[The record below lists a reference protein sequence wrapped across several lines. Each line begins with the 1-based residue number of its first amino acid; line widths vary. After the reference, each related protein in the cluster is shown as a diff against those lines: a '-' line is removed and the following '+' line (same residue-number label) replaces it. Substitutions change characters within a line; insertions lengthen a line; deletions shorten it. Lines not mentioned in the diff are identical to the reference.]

1 MEPLRGSDPAG
12 IGGYRLLRRLGAGGM
27 GVVYLARSGA
37 GSLAAVK
44 VIRAAYADDPGFRA
58 RFRREVATAGR
69 VADPGVVPLLD
80 AEPDASPPWLA
91 TAFVPGPPLAV
102 AVEECGPLPEASVR
116 FLGDRLAEALGAV
129 HGAGLVH
136 RDVKPDN
143 VLLALDGPRMIDF
156 GIARMPEDNALTATG
171 MVVGSPGF
179 LSPEQARGRGR
190 EIGPASDVFSLGCLL
205 AYAASGERP
214 FGRGSAAEV
223 LVRTVHDEPDLDG
236 VPASLAPLLRGCLA
250 KDSAARPALSEVRA
264 ALEGGSGAGDW
275 LPDSVTRLIARR
287 SAAVLALPAVEATRV
302 TSGATGATEG
312 AGAPAGA
319 GTLPVGAGRPSG
331 TTRRRFLVLGSVAGV
346 VTAGGTAAWWTAE
359 RPGRASTHG
368 GGGPLPRLTVALQG
382 DLTGTRK
389 AAGLAQENGVR
400 LAVDHLNSRPGRG
413 FDLSLQVHDDAG
425 SPSRARQVAR
435 RLTADGRVRA
445 VIGPT
450 TDACA
455 EAVCGQ
461 YQRALL
467 PLVSVSVGIDELGAK
482 AAGSYRAYA
491 ATRPPDRNL
500 AAPLATHLVRTV
512 RARRTVLIDDA
523 AEGDFSWGICA
534 AVAEAVG
541 SARRTTIRRTLAARA
556 DGSGA
561 FRALAESVTDARA
574 DAVLFAGGPDRA
586 ARLARAL
593 RAAGWSGARLAT
605 QRALDPGFL
614 DAAGDAAE
622 GWVFAAAF
630 LDPSG
635 VPAARS
641 FVTAY
646 REHFGAAPPW
656 YSAEAYDA
664 MLFVGRAMTTLG
676 AARAERGALVGRLRE
691 TDYRGITK
699 RLRYTSSST
708 GYTTKALYLFRAS
721 GGRFRFLG
729 QYEDATA

>member
-1 MEPLRGSDPAG
+1 MEPLRGADPAG

-58 RFRREVATAGR
+58 RFRREVETAGR
-69 VADPGVVPLLD
+69 VVSPWVVALLD

-91 TAFVPGPPLAV
+91 TAFVPGPSLAA

-116 FLGDRLAEALGAV
+116 FLGDRLAEALGTV

-190 EIGPASDVFSLGCLL
+190 EIGPASDVFSFGCLL
-205 AYAASGERP
+205 AYAATGERP

-236 VPASLAPLLRGCLA
+236 VPASLVPLLRGCLA
-250 KDSAARPALSEVRA
+250 KEPAARPAVSEVRA
-264 ALEGGSGAGDW
+264 ALGGGSGDGDW

-287 SAAVLALPAVEATRV
+287 SAAVLALPAVEATQV
-302 TSGATGATEG
+302 TTGATGATEG
-312 AGAPAGA
+312 SGAPEGA
-319 GTLPVGAGRPSG
+319 DTLPVAAGRPTG
-331 TTRRRFLVLGSVAGV
+331 TTRRRFLVLGPAAGV
-346 VTAGGTAAWWTAE
+346 VAAGATAAWWTAD
-359 RPGRASTHG
+359 RPGRASPR

-382 DLTGTRK
+382 DLTGGRK
-389 AAGLAQENGVR
+389 AAGLAQQNGVR
-400 LAVDHLNSRPGRG
+400 LAVEHLNSRPGRG
-413 FDLSLQVHDDAG
+413 FDLTLQVHDDAG

-435 RLTADGRVRA
+435 RLAADGRVRA

-467 PLVSVSVGIDELGAK
+467 PLVSVSVGLDELGAK

-556 DGSGA
+556 DGAGA
-561 FRALAESVTDARA
+561 FRALAESVTDAHA
-574 DAVLFAGGPDRA
+574 DAVLFAGGPARA

-605 QRALDPGFL
+605 QRALDPAFL
-614 DAAGDAAE
+614 HAAGDAAE

-641 FVTAY
+641 FVAAY
-646 REHFGAAPPW
+646 RERFGAAPPW

-664 MLFVGRAMTTLG
+664 MLFVGRAMATLG

-721 GGRFRFLG
+721 GDRFRFLG